1 MTRTVELYFD
11 FRSPYGYL
19 AFVQLRRLGVELE
32 LKPIKV
38 LALMERVGN
47 TPTTM
52 TCKAKGRHARTDLG
66 RWARRVGVR
75 LNPTGMGRVDGEG
88 CARAVL
94 AASDAEQAVVIAS
107 ALYSAIWTE
116 GRSLPNTADI
126 VQAIVDAGIASDHIT
141 ARIDLPETAARL
153 DALTAGAADRGVFG
167 SPTMFLGDEMF
178 FGNDRVDFLRDELE
192 STETAA

>member
-1 MTRTVELYFD
+1 MTHAVELYFD

-19 AFVQLRRLGVELE
+19 AFVQLQGLGVELR
-32 LKPIKV
+32 LKPIRV

-66 RWARRVGVR
+66 RWSRRVGVR
-75 LNPTGMGRVDGEG
+75 LNPTGMGQVDGET

-94 AASDAEQAVVIAS
+94 AASDDGQAVEIAA
-107 ALYSAIWTE
+107 ALYRAIWTD
-116 GRSLPNTADI
+116 GRSLPGMSDV
-126 VQAIVDAGIASDHIT
+126 VQAIAEAGIATDGVA
-141 ARIDLPETAARL
+141 ARIDLPEIAARL
-153 DALTAGAADRGVFG
+153 DALTDEAADRGVFG

-178 FGNDRVDFLRDELE
+178 FGNDRIDFLRDELGRLKK
-192 STETAA
+192 AA

>member
-19 AFVQLRRLGVELE
+19 AFVQLQTLAVELQ

-47 TPTTM
+47 TPTTT

-66 RWARRVGVR
+66 RWSRRVGVA
-75 LNPTGMGRVDGEG
+75 LNPAGMGSVDGEG

-94 AASDAEQAVVIAS
+94 AARDEAQAVAIAS
-107 ALYSAIWTE
+107 ALYRAIWTG
-116 GRSLPNTADI
+116 GRSLPGTADI
-126 VQAIVDAGIASDHIT
+126 IQAIADAGIDADGVS
-141 ARIDLPETAARL
+141 ARIDIPETAARL
-153 DALTAGAADRGVFG
+153 DAFTQEAADRGVFG
-167 SPTMFLGDEMF
+167 SPTMFVGNEMF
-178 FGNDRVDFLRDELE
+178 FGNDRIDFLRDELE
-192 STETAA
+192 RVDKAA